1 MGFLCRHCGNT
12 FERLDHMEMH
22 SERCWKANK
31 AHTFCNCLMM
41 RGVECNCFEEYSELN
56 KRLLKEK
63 EIKEAE
69 RLKQEKFDKMKE
81 ECGCTLCFCY
91 RTKKHIDLCDM
102 QAIIYDVKMGNP
114 VSECLERICRD
125 DAKLKQKNMIEEELE
140 PFEDYE
146 CKKPLHPGK
155 VSNDLLRLDDDNTL
169 IDGSLVFSNILIDLD
184 LCGSRDGERFI
195 KRFFDG
201 LEDVDHILAYKL
213 AKAIEGTDVRL
224 WMDLQERYDEYMRK
238 NK

>member
-12 FERLDHMEMH
+12 FERLELMEMH

-31 AHTFCNCLMM
+31 AEQ
-41 RGVECNCFEEYSELN
+41 ECN
-56 KRLLKEK
+56 
-63 EIKEAE
+63 
-69 RLKQEKFDKMKE
+69 
-81 ECGCTLCFCY
+81 CTLCFCY

-102 QAIIYDVKMGNP
+102 QSIIDDVKFGEP
-114 VSECLERICRD
+114 VSDCLDRLYRD
-125 DAKLKQKNMIEEELE
+125 DEKLKQKKMIEEGLEL
-140 PFEDYE
+140 FEDYE

-213 AKAIEGTDVRL
+213 AKAIEGTDVRF

>member
-1 MGFLCRHCGNT
+1 MGLLCRHCGNT
-12 FERLDHMEMH
+12 FESLERMEMH

-41 RGVECNCFEEYSELN
+41 RGVECNCFEKCSELN

-69 RLKQEKFDKMKE
+69 RLKQEQFDKMKE

-91 RTKKHIDLCDM
+91 ITNKH
-102 QAIIYDVKMGNP
+102 
-114 VSECLERICRD
+114 
-125 DAKLKQKNMIEEELE
+125 KL
-140 PFEDYE
+140 FEDYE

-184 LCGSRDGERFI
+184 LCESRDGERFI

-213 AKAIEGTDVRL
+213 AKAIEGTDVRF
-224 WMDLQERYDEYMRK
+224 WMELQEKYDAYIQK